1 MALAAVNMHDPAI
14 ELSASAGGTP
24 TSPVDT
30 PAPPPGL
37 MVADFFSQGASYR
50 RRRRMGTRDWLIT
63 FTVAGRGLY
72 RLAGQEFGCGPGDV
86 MLLQPGTSHDYGT
99 EPEAGRW
106 DFYWAHFLPRPTW
119 NPWLLWRELASGLR
133 SVAVEDAAPRRRI
146 EEVFARLLRDVS
158 AIDTWGERLAENAL
172 EEVILLVAGENARS
186 SGETIDPRVAQVVQE
201 ISRRYREPMTVA
213 ELAEHVHLS
222 PSRLAHLFK
231 EAVGES
237 PIQMLLRLRLR
248 QAARLLEYSTLSVA
262 EIAAEVGFDSQFY
275 FARQFR
281 EQFEM
286 SPTGYRRARQRSHEN
301 M

>member
-1 MALAAVNMHDPAI
+1 MALAAMSMHDPAI
-14 ELSASAGGTP
+14 GVSAPLS
-24 TSPVDT
+24 DT

-37 MVADFFSQGASYR
+37 LVADFFSQGATYR
-50 RRRRMGTRDWLIT
+50 SRRRMGTRDWLIT

-72 RLAGQEFGCGPGDV
+72 RLAGKEFGCESGDV
-86 MLLQPGTSHDYGT
+86 MLLQPGAPHDYGT
-99 EPEAGRW
+99 DSQIGRW

-119 NPWLLWRELASGLR
+119 NPWLLWRELAGGLR
-133 SVAVEDAAPRRRI
+133 GVAVGETSIRRRI
-146 EEVFARLLRDVS
+146 EQVFARLLRDVS
-158 AIDTWGERLAENAL
+158 TLGPWGERLAENAL
-172 EEVILLVAGENARS
+172 EEVILLVGEENARS
-186 SGETIDPRVAQVVQE
+186 SGEIADPRVAQVVQE
-201 ISRRYREPMTVA
+201 ISRRYREPTTVA

-231 EAVGES
+231 DAVGES

-281 EQFEM
+281 EQFAT
-286 SPTGYRRARQRSHEN
+286 SPTGYRRARQRSYEAV
-301 M
+301 

>member
-14 ELSASAGGTP
+14 EVSAPAGGRP
-24 TSPVDT
+24 APPGDT

-37 MVADFFSQGASYR
+37 LVADFFSQGAGYR
-50 RRRRMGTRDWLIT
+50 SCRRMGTRDWLIT

-72 RLAGQEFGCGPGDV
+72 RLAGQEFGCGPGDM
-86 MLLQPGTSHDYGT
+86 MLLQPDAAHDYGT
-99 EPEAGRW
+99 ESETGRW
-106 DFYWAHFLPRPTW
+106 DFFWAHFLPRPTW

-133 SVAVEDAAPRRRI
+133 SVTVQEVSTRRRI
-146 EEVFARLLRDVS
+146 EDVFARLLRDVS
-158 AIDTWGERLAENAL
+158 AIDPWGERLAENAL

-186 SGETIDPRVAQVVQE
+186 SGEIVDPRVAQVMHE
-201 ISRRYREPMTVA
+201 ISRRYREPTTVA

-281 EQFEM
+281 EQFAM
-286 SPTGYRRARQRSHEN
+286 SPTGYRRARQRSHEVV
-301 M
+301 

>member
-1 MALAAVNMHDPAI
+1 MALAAINMHDPAI
-14 ELSASAGGTP
+14 DVPTLPADTP
-24 TSPVDT
+24 APPVDT

-37 MVADFFSQGASYR
+37 LVADFFSQGAAYR
-50 RRRRMGTRDWLIT
+50 SRRRMGTRDWLIT

-86 MLLQPGTSHDYGT
+86 MLLQPGAPHDYGT
-99 EPEAGRW
+99 GLEAGRW

-133 SVAVEDAAPRRRI
+133 SVAIGEHAPRRRI

-158 AIDTWGERLAENAL
+158 AIDAWGERLAENAL
-172 EEVILLVAGENARS
+172 EEVILLVASENARS
-186 SGETIDPRVAQVVQE
+186 SGEIVDPRVAQVVHE
-201 ISRRYREPMTVA
+201 ISRRYREPTTVA

-248 QAARLLEYSTLSVA
+248 QATRLLEYSTLSVA
-262 EIAAEVGFDSQFY
+262 EIAVEVGFDSQFY

-281 EQFEM
+281 EQFAM
-286 SPTGYRRARQRSHEN
+286 SPTGYRRARQRRHEA

>member
-14 ELSASAGGTP
+14 EASVPVGGMP
-24 TSPVDT
+24 APLVDT

-37 MVADFFSQGASYR
+37 LVADFFSRSAAYR
-50 RRRRMGTRDWLIT
+50 SRRRMGTRDWLIT
-63 FTVAGRGLY
+63 FTVGGRGLY
-72 RLAGQEFGCGPGDV
+72 RLAGQEFDCGPGDV
-86 MLLQPGTSHDYGT
+86 MLLHPGTPHDYGT
-99 EPEAGRW
+99 ESATGRW

-133 SVAVEDAAPRRRI
+133 SVAVGEAATRRRI
-146 EEVFARLLRDVS
+146 AEVFERLLRDVS
-158 AIDTWGERLAENAL
+158 ALDPWGERLAENAL
-172 EEVILLVAGENARS
+172 EEVILIVAGENGRS
-186 SGETIDPRVAQVVQE
+186 SEEIVDPRVAQVVQE
-201 ISRRYREPMTVA
+201 ISRRYREPTTVA

-281 EQFEM
+281 VQFAL
-286 SPTGYRRARQRSHEN
+286 SPTGYRRARQRIHEV

>member
-14 ELSASAGGTP
+14 EVPLPSG
-24 TSPVDT
+24 DT

-37 MVADFFSQGASYR
+37 LVADYFSRGAAYR
-50 RRRRMGTRDWLIT
+50 SRRRMGTRDWLIT
-63 FTVAGRGLY
+63 YTVGGRGLY
-72 RLAGQEFGCGPGDV
+72 RLAGQEFDCGPGDV
-86 MLLQPGTSHDYGT
+86 MLLHPGTPHDYGT
-99 EPEAGRW
+99 EPATGRW
-106 DFYWAHFLPRPTW
+106 DFYWTHFLPRPTW
-119 NPWLLWRELASGLR
+119 NPWLLWREQASGLR
-133 SVAVEDAAPRRRI
+133 SVAVGETSTRRRI
-146 EEVFARLLRDVS
+146 EAVFARLLRDVG
-158 AIDTWGERLAENAL
+158 ALDPWGERLAENAL
-172 EEVILLVAGENARS
+172 EEVILLVAGEHAWS
-186 SGETIDPRVAQVVQE
+186 SGETIDPRVAQVLQE

-213 ELAEHVHLS
+213 ELAQNVHLS

-281 EQFEM
+281 ELFAM
-286 SPTGYRRARQRSHEN
+286 SPTGYRQARQRGHEGV
-301 M
+301 

>member
-1 MALAAVNMHDPAI
+1 
-14 ELSASAGGTP
+14 
-24 TSPVDT
+24 
-30 PAPPPGL
+30 
-37 MVADFFSQGASYR
+37 
-50 RRRRMGTRDWLIT
+50 MGTRDWLIT

-99 EPEAGRW
+99 DPEAGRW

-119 NPWLLWRELASGLR
+119 NPWLLWREQASGLR
-133 SVAVEDAAPRRRI
+133 SVAVGETSTRRRI
-146 EEVFARLLRDVS
+146 EEVFARLLRDVG
-158 AIDTWGERLAENAL
+158 AIDAWGERLAENAL

-186 SGETIDPRVAQVVQE
+186 SGEIIDPRVAQVVQE

-213 ELAEHVHLS
+213 ELAQHVHLS

-281 EQFEM
+281 ELFAM
-286 SPTGYRRARQRSHEN
+286 SPTGYRRARQRSHEIV
-301 M
+301 